1 MRIKD
6 LDSQSLIGV
15 NRVQFGNEGSE
26 YNTLQNLYSNQSNG
40 SIFLLTEAARLA
52 IIMFLASIIMAKMIF
67 W

>member
-40 SIFLLTEAARLA
+40 SIFLFTEAARLA